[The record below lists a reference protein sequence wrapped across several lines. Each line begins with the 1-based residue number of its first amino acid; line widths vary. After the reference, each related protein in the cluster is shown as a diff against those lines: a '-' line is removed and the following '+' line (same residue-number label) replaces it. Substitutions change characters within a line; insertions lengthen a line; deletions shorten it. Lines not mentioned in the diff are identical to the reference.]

1 MSFHASASYK
11 KLQREKRERDERGRG
26 ASTRSSVRG
35 LLGENPGS
43 WEKIQI
49 VASKERVKKAEPTVV
64 GLQARLQ

>member
-11 KLQREKRERDERGRG
+11 KLQREKRERDERG

>member
-11 KLQREKRERDERGRG
+11 KLQREKRERDERA